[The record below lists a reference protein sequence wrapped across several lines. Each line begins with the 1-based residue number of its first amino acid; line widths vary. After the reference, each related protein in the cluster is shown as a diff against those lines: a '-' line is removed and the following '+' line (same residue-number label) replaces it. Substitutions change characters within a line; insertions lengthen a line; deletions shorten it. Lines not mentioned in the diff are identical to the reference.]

1 MPKSIFVAGA
11 GGVIGRRLIPL
22 LVKAGHRVTGTTRR
36 KDKADDIL
44 AIGAVPAVVDVFDL
58 PALKDAMLMAAPEVV
73 IHQLT
78 DLSLFDDS
86 ARRAEA
92 LERNAKIRIEGTANL
107 VAAALLAAASRMI
120 AQSISFVY
128 APGKQPYPE
137 NAPLNHGA
145 DPRFGRT
152 VEAVAA
158 LEREVTQTPGIDGI
172 VLRYGWFYGPG
183 TGADEPRTRGSV
195 HVDAAAKVTL
205 TAVERGRAGIYNV
218 AEDDG
223 DVLIDK
229 ARAEFDFNPDFRITA
244 SI

>member
-11 GGVIGRRLIPL
+11 GGVIGRRLVPL
-22 LVKAGHRVTGTTRR
+22 LVKAGHRVTGTTRS
-36 KDKADDIL
+36 KDKAGDVL
-44 AIGAVPAVVDVFDL
+44 ALGAAPAVVDVFDAA
-58 PALKDAMLMAAPEVV
+58 ALNDAVLMAAPDVV

-78 DLSLFDDS
+78 DLALYNDQ
-86 ARRAEA
+86 ARQAEA

-107 VAAALLAAASRMI
+107 IAAALLAGASRMI

-145 DPRFGRT
+145 DPRYGRT

-183 TGADEPRTRGSV
+183 TGADQPRTKGSV
-195 HVDAAAKVTL
+195 HVDAAAKATL
-205 TAVERGRAGIYNV
+205 TAVERGRPGIYNV

-229 ARAEFDFNPDFRITA
+229 ARAEFGFDPAFRIG
-244 SI
+244 

>member
-11 GGVIGRRLIPL
+11 GGAIGRRLVPL

-36 KDKADDIL
+36 KDRADDIL
-44 AIGAVPAVVDVFDL
+44 ARGAAPAIVDVFDL
-58 PALKDAMLMAAPEVV
+58 PSLKDAMLMAAPDVV

-78 DLSLFDDS
+78 DLSLFEDS

-92 LERNAKIRIEGTANL
+92 LERNAKLRIEGTANL
-107 VAAALLAAASRMI
+107 VAAALLAGASRMI

-128 APGKQPYPE
+128 APGKRPCPE
-137 NAPLNHGA
+137 NAPLNHDGG
-145 DPRFGRT
+145 PRYGRT

-183 TGADEPRTRGSV
+183 TGADQPRTRGSV
-195 HVDAAAKVTL
+195 HVDAAAHAAL
-205 TAVERGRAGIYNV
+205 LAVERGRPGIYNV

-229 ARAEFDFNPDFRITA
+229 ARAEFDFDPDFRIG
-244 SI
+244 

>member
-11 GGVIGRRLIPL
+11 GGVIGRRLVPL
-22 LVKAGHRVTGTTRR
+22 LLKAGHRVTGTTRR

-44 AIGAVPAVVDVFDL
+44 ALGAAPAVVDVFDAA
-58 PALKDAMLMAAPEVV
+58 ALNDAVLMAAPDVV

-78 DLSLFDDS
+78 DLALYNDQ
-86 ARRAEA
+86 ARQAEA

-107 VAAALLAAASRMI
+107 IAAALLAGASRMI

-145 DPRFGRT
+145 DPRYGRT

-183 TGADEPRTRGSV
+183 TGADQPRTKGSV

-205 TAVERGRAGIYNV
+205 TAVERGRPGIYNV

-229 ARAEFDFNPDFRITA
+229 ARAEFGFDPAFRIG
-244 SI
+244 